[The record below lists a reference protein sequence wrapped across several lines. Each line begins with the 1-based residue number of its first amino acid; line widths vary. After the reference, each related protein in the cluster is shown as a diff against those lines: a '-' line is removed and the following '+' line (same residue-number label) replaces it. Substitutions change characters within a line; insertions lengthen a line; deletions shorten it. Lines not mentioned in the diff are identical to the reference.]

1 MARGHDVLVLAGKK
15 WPGGEGRWKLS
26 RFCHDGIEVL
36 ALEVNPASVRWEETI
51 GENSP
56 AQREGLSEA
65 LDEARPDIV
74 HLNGFK
80 PALTALC
87 MEKGLPFVVTAHHP
101 GVVCPAGLRLNERG
115 EICKVVARAEVCA
128 PCCCKQRTRSR
139 WFGAALAALPGGV
152 TRIAAK
158 ASGLNGW
165 LGKPMRAVAYP
176 AAIRESLK
184 RKALVWEQ
192 APLWIA
198 PSKAMAGFLRLQG
211 IPDSRIRHIP
221 HGMEPVTRVP
231 PVLSGGGPV
240 RFGYLGGASRVKGLH
255 ILVEAASHMDASTP
269 FELHLFAKAAKP
281 WEEAYL
287 EQVRRIRVDSAKVV
301 WHDPVPHERIAEA
314 YAAFDILVVP
324 SNWLEVF
331 GLVVLEA
338 FTADRPVIVSDA
350 GALPELVRDG
360 VDGLIVPHG
369 DSSALASAMV
379 RLAADSTQVAAMSSA
394 IRPVRT
400 VADHVENLLT
410 AYASLAA
417 ARPGMVRIG
426 HTG

>member
-1 MARGHDVLVLAGKK
+1 VQVLAGKK
-15 WPGGEGRWKLS
+15 WPGGDGRWKLS
-26 RFCHDGIEVL
+26 RYRHDGMEVL
-36 ALEVNPASVRWEETI
+36 ALEVNPASVRWEEAI
-51 GENSP
+51 AENSP
-56 AQREGLSEA
+56 VLREGLAKA

-101 GVVCPAGLRLNERG
+101 GVVCPAGLRLNERD
-115 EICKVVARAEVCA
+115 EICNEVARTDVCV
-128 PCCCKQRTRSR
+128 PCCCKQRTHRR
-139 WFGAALAALPGGV
+139 WLGAALAALPEGV
-152 TRIAAK
+152 PRIAAK
-158 ASGLNGW
+158 ASGLNGS
-165 LGKPMRAVAYP
+165 LGMPVRAVAYP

-221 HGMEPVTRVP
+221 HGMEAVTGVP

-255 ILVEAASHMDASTP
+255 ILVEAASRIKASTP

-281 WEEAYL
+281 WEVDYL
-287 EQVRRIRVDSAKVV
+287 EQVRRIRVGSAKVV

-314 YAAFDILVVP
+314 YAAFDVLVVP
-324 SNWLEVF
+324 SICLEVF

-338 FTADRPVIVSDA
+338 FTAGRPVIVSDA
-350 GALPELVRDG
+350 GGLPELVRDG

-369 DSSALASAMV
+369 DSSSLASAMSG
-379 RLAADSTQVAAMSSA
+379 LAADPTQVAGMSSA
-394 IRPVRT
+394 IQPVRS
-400 VADHVENLLT
+400 VDQHVGDLLT
-410 AYASLAA
+410 AYASLPAG
-417 ARPGMVRIG
+417 RLQ
-426 HTG
+426 